1 MLGMI
6 SSLTVKISD
15 DGFYPILDIWLIE
28 AATGCVNFGTGGLLF
43 LEGRVDKMADT
54 DDGMGALTTV
64 LRTVVVWGT
73 WDEMFG
79 SAN

>member
-1 MLGMI
+1 
-6 SSLTVKISD
+6 
-15 DGFYPILDIWLIE
+15 
-28 AATGCVNFGTGGLLF
+28 VNFGTGGLLF

-64 LRTVVVWGT
+64 VRTVVVWGT